1 MLVRALLLAALL
13 IPAAATAQ
21 TFEEALAAAYRSHPR
36 LLAERQRVIEADET
50 WFQARAQG
58 RLSAGIDLQVAPT
71 FVRIPNDAFGPVVV
85 DPGAPPV
92 ELDGTSIEYLTTR
105 QGGVQVIQPIYQGGR
120 VGALKDQAKAG
131 VLAAR
136 ALLEGTEQDVLVAA
150 ADAYATL
157 RRAEEAARIR
167 RNNVS
172 VILRQREAADARFE
186 VGVGT
191 RTDTAQAEAR
201 VAQARIG
208 LARAEADLAAAR
220 AAFESAVGVPPSGL
234 RPVPRFAIPKT
245 ASEAVPVARA
255 ANPTLAAAAFGVEAA
270 EANIDVA
277 RSGNKPQISLNGQLG
292 FIREGLGGLQS
303 AETLSVTGQLTVPFA
318 SGGAVKSRV
327 RQAKAARNR
336 ARFELRDAERQ
347 VVEAVRQL
355 YAQLEAANTT
365 IAAARTAVTSAET
378 AFEGVV
384 LEQEVGTRTSLDV
397 LDAEQEVLDARLAVV
412 DAELARDRATFQLL
426 ALLGAFDADSLR
438 LPVDTYLADAH
449 FREIKDDGYARV
461 ARNPV
466 VETVDDARDW
476 AVDIIGPPMERPDQ
490 LPD

>member
-13 IPAAATAQ
+13 SPAAATAQ
-21 TFEEALAAAYRSHPR
+21 SFEEALASAYRSHPR

-58 RLSAGIDLQVAPT
+58 RLSAAFDLQVVPT

-85 DPGAPPV
+85 DPDEPPML
-92 ELDGTSIEYLTTR
+92 LDGTSTEFITTR
-105 QGGVQVIQPIYQGGR
+105 QGGVQVIQPVYQGGR
-120 VGALKDQAKAG
+120 IGALKDQAKAG

-136 ALLEGTEQDVLVAA
+136 AILEGTEQNILVAA
-150 ADAYATL
+150 ADAYANL

-172 VILRQREAADARFE
+172 VILRQREAAYARFD

-208 LARAEADLAAAR
+208 LAQADAELAAAR
-220 AAFESAVGVPPSGL
+220 AAFESAVGVPPATL
-234 RPVPRFAIPKT
+234 QAVPRFAIPAT
-245 ASEAVPVARA
+245 ASEAIPVARV
-255 ANPTLAAAAFGVEAA
+255 ANPSLVAAAYGVEAA

-277 RSGNKPQISLNGQLG
+277 RSGNKPQVSLNGQLG
-292 FIREGLGGLQS
+292 FIRQGLGGLQR
-303 AETLSVTGQLTVPFA
+303 AETVSVTGQVTIPFA
-318 SGGAVKSRV
+318 QGGAVKSRV

-336 ARFELRDAERQ
+336 AQFELRDAERQ
-347 VVEAVRQL
+347 ITEAVRQL

-365 IAAARTAVTSAET
+365 VAAAQTAVTSAEV
-378 AFEGVV
+378 AFEGVE
-384 LEQEVGTRTSLDV
+384 LERDVGTRTALDV
-397 LDAEQEVLDARLAVV
+397 LDAEQEVLNARLAVI

-426 ALLGAFDADSLR
+426 ALLGAFDADSLA
-438 LPVDTYLADAH
+438 LPVVTYAADAH
-449 FREIKDDGYARV
+449 FRDIKDDGYARLS
-461 ARNPV
+461 RNPV
-466 VETVDDARDW
+466 VESVDDARDW
-476 AVDIIGPPMERPDQ
+476 TVDLIGPPMERPDT